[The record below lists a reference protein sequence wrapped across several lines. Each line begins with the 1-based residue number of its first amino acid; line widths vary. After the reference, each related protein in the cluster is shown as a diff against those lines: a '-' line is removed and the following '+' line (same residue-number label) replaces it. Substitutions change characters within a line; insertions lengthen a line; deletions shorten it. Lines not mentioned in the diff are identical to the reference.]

1 MAALPIGV
9 HADILVKNVVVEANN
24 PDGTAALIRLPDD
37 GSDNAVEWWIPTN
50 DARVTITQS
59 VPVSWPPL
67 PNDVWIVPGVSKP
80 AFVVQG
86 APGVMYFCQ
95 GTDVLALASSQGNT
109 LPLTTDQA
117 LSEFGT
123 ALVLLYRP
131 PLADD

>member
-9 HADILVKNVVVEANN
+9 HADILLKNVTVEANN
-24 PDGTAALIRLPDD
+24 PDNNAALVRLPDD
-37 GSDNAVEWWIPTN
+37 GTGIPVEIWIPTT
-50 DARVTITQS
+50 DPRYTITQS
-59 VPVSWPPL
+59 IPASWPPI
-67 PNDVWIVPGVSKP
+67 PNDVWLVPGISKP

-95 GTDVLALASSQGNT
+95 GSDIITLATSHGAT

-117 LSEFGT
+117 LASFGT